1 MPSNTQP
8 ESETIGLTMSLSRS
22 GRSWA
27 KNKEETQAKNVPRL
41 IVCVLGGV
49 TYSEMR
55 CAYEVTR
62 DNKKGFEVICGGSTI
77 LTPSRFLD
85 DVKSL
90 STEAEPTY
98 DE

>member
-1 MPSNTQP
+1 M
-8 ESETIGLTMSLSRS
+8 
-22 GRSWA
+22 
-27 KNKEETQAKNVPRL
+27 
-41 IVCVLGGV
+41 LGGV
-49 TYSEMR
+49 TYSEIR

-85 DVKSL
+85 DVKTL